1 MVGGVEKKERVART
15 LLEEPGQGG
24 RTENTSG
31 PGRIGTNG
39 KRPVPAPEPVLV
51 PEGCSEKGRQALEHR
66 KVPHQAKVEVNQTS
80 HTARLNP
87 RAVLQLQ
94 SVQQQSVSRFAPRD
108 PKDAMC
114 GEMRKV
120 GSALLKEE
128 TEDRL
133 PRLPLGLGPVEVV
146 AFIRWTRQ
154 ECSCKARYAAREVWE
169 ARRTRYWVGQDK
181 QPMQVTVVGMLG
193 DGELNNTNETTGLS
207 WVSDDAEDVADAA
220 NEKLKPRLVG
230 LNRRRADATDETTV
244 E

>member
-1 MVGGVEKKERVART
+1 MGRDLCLRLSLCSCLRVAVKEVDR
-15 LLEEPGQGG
+15 PSN
-24 RTENTSG
+24 TEKYLTKPKLSG
-31 PGRIGTNG
+31 
-39 KRPVPAPEPVLV
+39 
-51 PEGCSEKGRQALEHR
+51 SRQ
-66 KVPHQAKVEVNQTS
+66 
-80 HTARLNP
+80 
-87 RAVLQLQ
+87 
-94 SVQQQSVSRFAPRD
+94 SRFAPRD
-108 PKDAMC
+108 PEDAMC

-146 AFIRWTRQ
+146 ASIRWTRQ

-220 NEKLKPRLVG
+220 NEKLKPRLAG

>member
-66 KVPHQAKVEVNQTS
+66 KVPHQAKVE
-80 HTARLNP
+80 
-87 RAVLQLQ
+87 
-94 SVQQQSVSRFAPRD
+94 SRFAPRD
-108 PKDAMC
+108 PEDAMC

-133 PRLPLGLGPVEVV
+133 PRLPLELGPVEVV
-146 AFIRWTRQ
+146 AYTLCRSFGVTIRWTRQ

-181 QPMQVTVVGMLG
+181 QPMQATVVGMLG
-193 DGELNNTNETTGLS
+193 DGELNNTNETTGIS